1 MLREASITYSSVP
14 QDEDSS
20 SQSAFV
26 TTRHANKPH
35 DQRDCHLTAIIT
47 SLVIICGVSLAVIL
61 PLALQYRSDATGRGE
76 ILQHLTGELGNNSK
90 NTDQEGN
97 VNNKLSGPASHTIE
111 SNIEN
116 STTKTTEK
124 PAGGGKVGTEGIG
137 DAGQASGSSVIVGKG
152 NGSQE
157 TPNPPLSNTEAPI
170 KNDTKEAILDA
181 IYGKNDTSRTGD
193 GAERRR
199 AAVSD
204 VVVGGRGKCGG
215 DHSYHLA
222 GLQPHHSTQAQDQH
236 AAGIS
241 PHGIAGVSLHG
252 IADDSPSSISG
263 LSPCSIAGLSP
274 HGIPGVSPHG
284 IADFSPCSIAGVSPN
299 GIAGLSPHGI
309 AGLIP
314 HGIAGF
320 SPHGIPGVSP
330 HGIAD
335 LSPCSIA
342 GISPCSIAGV
352 SPSSIAG
359 LSPHGIA
366 GVSPSSIAGLSPHG
380 IAGVSPSSI
389 AGLSPHGIAGVSLHG
404 IAGFSSHDIADDSP
418 SSISGF
424 CPHSIA
430 GSIITDLQSRDK
442 VVLLNSEESEEE

>member
-116 STTKTTEK
+116 STTKTSMGPAENQENTTKRPIMTEKPTTTTTTTTTATTATTKTPTIAATPPPPAPTIVLNFTIIPSSGAAEK

-181 IYGKNDTSRTGD
+181 IYGKNDTSSKPTTTQVHSGWLEQVMAQND
-193 GAERRR
+193 AVPLLVMLSLGAVVSAVVIIAITWLVYNRITVRRR
-199 AAVSD
+199 
-204 VVVGGRGKCGG
+204 RINM
-215 DHSYHLA
+215 
-222 GLQPHHSTQAQDQH
+222 Q
-236 AAGIS
+236 
-241 PHGIAGVSLHG
+241 
-252 IADDSPSSISG
+252 
-263 LSPCSIAGLSP
+263 
-274 HGIPGVSPHG
+274 
-284 IADFSPCSIAGVSPN
+284 
-299 GIAGLSPHGI
+299 
-309 AGLIP
+309 
-314 HGIAGF
+314 
-320 SPHGIPGVSP
+320 
-330 HGIAD
+330 
-335 LSPCSIA
+335 
-342 GISPCSIAGV
+342 
-352 SPSSIAG
+352 
-359 LSPHGIA
+359 
-366 GVSPSSIAGLSPHG
+366 
-380 IAGVSPSSI
+380 
-389 AGLSPHGIAGVSLHG
+389 
-404 IAGFSSHDIADDSP
+404 
-418 SSISGF
+418 
-424 CPHSIA
+424 
-430 GSIITDLQSRDK
+430 SIITDLQSRDK